1 MSAQLPNFPTQHHPV
16 IAVPSC
22 QQQARRA
29 PVSAEKALVHL
40 LLPVRQVIH
49 HIADLLILLILLI
62 LLHQVQAE

>member
-1 MSAQLPNFPTQHHPV
+1 
-16 IAVPSC
+16 
-22 QQQARRA
+22 
-29 PVSAEKALVHL
+29 VHL